1 MWRLLDT
8 HSDRQNN
15 NPRRQRLISFQEF
28 MGGKLQTEETWQ
40 IVQQLYISY
49 REIQGTGRQPTG
61 GTSQQGD
68 GTGGDGDDGEDE
80 EEVEEQPP

>member
-1 MWRLLDT
+1 
-8 HSDRQNN
+8 
-15 NPRRQRLISFQEF
+15 

-61 GTSQQGD
+61 GD

-80 EEVEEQPP
+80 EEVAEQPP